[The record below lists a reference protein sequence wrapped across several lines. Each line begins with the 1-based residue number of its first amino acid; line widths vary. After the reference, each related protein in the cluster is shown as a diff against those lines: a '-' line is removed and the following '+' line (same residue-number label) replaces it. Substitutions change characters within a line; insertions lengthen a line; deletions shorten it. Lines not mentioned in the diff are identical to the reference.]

1 MVTDRLSVANA
12 LEAANIDRPVAERI
26 ATELYDG
33 IHNNV
38 ATKADLAQL
47 RTELAARIDLIEHR
61 LLTRHRFHMRLRTAL
76 AYHRDPPGDPKGTVT
91 SSY

>member
-47 RTELAARIDLIEHR
+47 R
-61 LLTRHRFHMRLRTAL
+61 MRLRWIFYSEAPAAADKL
-76 AYHRDPPGDPKGTVT
+76 LILLGRV
-91 SSY
+91 